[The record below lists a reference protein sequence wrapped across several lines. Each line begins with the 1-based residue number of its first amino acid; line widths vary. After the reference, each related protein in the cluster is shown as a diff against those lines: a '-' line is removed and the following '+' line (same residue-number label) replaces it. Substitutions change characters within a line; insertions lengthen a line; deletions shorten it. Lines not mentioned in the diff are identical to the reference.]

1 MSPRPSLAPVRD
13 PVQIGRLVRDTIATL
28 WPRRFEPEHLTDE
41 APLDTAGLDSIDVVE
56 LLLACED
63 RLGVT
68 SSPGEREAL
77 FAAPVTLQRL
87 AGHLAAA

>member
-13 PVQIGRLVRDTIATL
+13 PVQMAGLVRDTVATL
-28 WPRRFEPEHLTDE
+28 WPRRFEPEHLTDD
-41 APLDTAGLDSIDVVE
+41 APLDGLGLDSIDVVE

-68 SSPGEREAL
+68 TSSSRREAL

-87 AGHLAAA
+87 VDHLAAA